1 MSNGSGSNPCSHPPN
16 HILGDPPMTIAPSS
30 MVCYGSS
37 ALEPLGGI
45 FRSVMVP
52 GGRWPAASTAGRRR
66 VSSAESFALKE
77 QADGNGQLNWALH
90 YVDSTIIRAHQH
102 AAGAKKGILRSR
114 R

>member
-1 MSNGSGSNPCSHPPN
+1 MSNGSGSNPCSHPQN

-66 VSSAESFALKE
+66 VSSAESLMRSSSRPMAMASSTGPFTMSTAPSSERISTQL
-77 QADGNGQLNWALH
+77 GQKRG
-90 YVDSTIIRAHQH
+90 S
-102 AAGAKKGILRSR
+102 
-114 R
+114 